1 MTPQTCATC
10 LFCIVAHDKA
20 QRCNNPEAMR
30 YRQRVA
36 STMTCRDYAS
46 DQEATR

>member
-10 LFCIVAHDKA
+10 LFCVIAPDRV

-30 YRQRVA
+30 YRLSVA
-36 STMTCRDYAS
+36 RTTSCRDYAS
-46 DQEATR
+46 DQEAAR